1 MSATD
6 LYTLFYQWINTFEEI
21 SDESNYA
28 ASDSDYQEDVSNS
41 HGKDNRFI
49 VNY

>member
-6 LYTLFYQWINTFEEI
+6 LYTLFYQWINNYDSI
-21 SDESNYA
+21 SDEINYPLQ
-28 ASDSDYQEDVSNS
+28 SYEMNEDPDYMS
-41 HGKDNRFI
+41 GKDERFT